1 MRCGIMGSMASQSGE
16 EIFGFSGPV
25 AKGLAVAVLLA
36 AVAVF
41 LISMP
46 EQSHAWQG
54 SRDLVQKLFFFPM
67 LLSAAWFGGPG
78 AAVSTV
84 VVTGVCGGAMVSG
97 GSGDLASRIGGVGE
111 LGVFWMVGAL
121 AANFFEQQKKHIRS
135 MEEANENTLVA
146 LASALDVR
154 EHGTG
159 LHSQRVADYT
169 LRLAEEM
176 GIREKESL
184 AVIGKG
190 ALLHDIGKI
199 GVPDSVLLKPGPL
212 TDGEWQVMRAHPE
225 VGNRMLR
232 KIGFLRDSA
241 EIVLCHHEKVN
252 GTGYPRGLKGEE
264 IPLGAR
270 LFAVIDVYDALTTV
284 RPYHDASAHAT
295 ALDIL
300 RAETGNHFDP
310 AVVHAF
316 EKVPASEWQ
325 SIASRT
331 SRAG

>member
-1 MRCGIMGSMASQSGE
+1 MASHFGE

-25 AKGLAVAVLLA
+25 AKGLAVTVLLA

-41 LISMP
+41 LFSMP
-46 EQSHAWQG
+46 EQPQAWHG
-54 SRDLVQKLFFFPM
+54 SRDLVQKLFFFPL
-67 LLSAAWFGGPG
+67 LLSAAWFGGAG
-78 AAVSTV
+78 AAVSTA
-84 VVTGVCGGAMVSG
+84 VVTGVCGGAMAYS
-97 GSGDLASRIGGVGE
+97 GSGDLASRIGGAGE

-169 LRLAEEM
+169 LRLADEM

-190 ALLHDIGKI
+190 ALLHDVGKI
-199 GVPDSVLLKPGPL
+199 GVPDSVILKPGPL
-212 TDGEWQVMRAHPE
+212 TESEWKVMRTHPE

-241 EIVLCHHEKVN
+241 EIVLCHHEKVD

-264 IPLGAR
+264 IPMGAR
-270 LFAVIDVYDALTTV
+270 LFTVIDVYDALTTA
-284 RPYHDASAHAT
+284 RPYHDATAHEK
-295 ALDIL
+295 ALEIL
-300 RAETGNHFDP
+300 RSGSGTHFDP
-310 AVVHAF
+310 RVVAAF
-316 EKVPASEWQ
+316 EKVPAAEWQ
-325 SIASRT
+325 EIASKIVGK
-331 SRAG
+331 A

>member
-1 MRCGIMGSMASQSGE
+1 MGTMKSHSGE

-25 AKGLAVAVLLA
+25 AKGLAVTVLMV

-41 LISMP
+41 LFSLP
-46 EQSHAWQG
+46 EQSYAWHG
-54 SRDLVQKLFFFPM
+54 SRDLVRKLFFLPL
-67 LLSAAWFGGPG
+67 LLSAVWFGGPG
-78 AAVSTV
+78 AVVSTA
-84 VVTGVCGGAMVSG
+84 VVTLICGGAMAAS
-97 GSGDLASRIGGVGE
+97 GSGDLAAQIGEVGE

-159 LHSQRVADYT
+159 LHSRRVADYT

-190 ALLHDIGKI
+190 ALLHDVGKI
-199 GVPDSVLLKPGPL
+199 GVPDSILLKPGPL
-212 TDGEWQVMRAHPE
+212 SESDWKVMRTHPE

-232 KIGFLRDSA
+232 KIGFLRDPA
-241 EIVLCHHEKVN
+241 EIVLCHHEKVD

-284 RPYHDASAHAT
+284 RPYHDASSHAA
-295 ALDIL
+295 ALEVL
-300 RAETGNHFDP
+300 RAEAGKQFDP
-310 AVVHAF
+310 AVVDAF
-316 EKVPASEWQ
+316 EKVPYSVWR
-325 SIASRT
+325 SIASRA
-331 SRAG
+331 SGDA